1 MLALEAAL
9 VLSFVHEETA
19 RLYSRRVWPT
29 AHRPGSGGK
38 SMVSGRLAVTD
49 STHVKA
55 NASTASEQEMGTQ
68 ADVPPTTR
76 SRGSGG
82 LLPPLCY
89 SFIPQK
95 NNTMHVLTL
104 RGVFFPA

>member
-38 SMVSGRLAVTD
+38 SLESGRLAVTD

-68 ADVPPTTR
+68 SDVPPTMR
-76 SRGSGG
+76 SRGNGG
-82 LLPPLCY
+82 LLPFCC